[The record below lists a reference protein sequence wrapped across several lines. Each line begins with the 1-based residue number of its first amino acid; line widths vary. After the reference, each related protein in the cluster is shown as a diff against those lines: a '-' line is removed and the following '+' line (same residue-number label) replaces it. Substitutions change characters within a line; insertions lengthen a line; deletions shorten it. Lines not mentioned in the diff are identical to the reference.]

1 MNMDDSSP
9 NHGPVAKRAKLSSG
23 PSSTSKTTS
32 TIENDIPSSSHYQI
46 SYAHRAVVTCICY
59 SIKHDIVLTASQ
71 DGIVKFWKRTPVSS
85 YPSSISQSKRQ
96 ENKANE
102 GDGVTGQCLEFIKSY
117 KAHTEPILSLT
128 SSLPDGDIAAS
139 IGEDN
144 VIKFYDV
151 GGFDVTGM
159 IQVKSM
165 YPCGSAAAF
174 VSEDQS
180 LLAVSSSSSS
190 SKRLGGNDSNAG
202 MIYIF
207 SSLTLSPVP
216 VKEIKL
222 HAAPLTTMRYNY
234 QYHCMISADEVRK
247 FDD

>member
-1 MNMDDSSP
+1 MDESSP
-9 NHGPVAKRAKLSSG
+9 NHVPVAKRAKLSSG
-23 PSSTSKTTS
+23 PISTSRTTS

-46 SYAHRAVVTCICY
+46 SYAHRAIVTCICY

-71 DGIVKFWKRTPVSS
+71 DGIVKFWKRTSVSS
-85 YPSSISQSKRQ
+85 YPSTMSQSKRQ
-96 ENKANE
+96 ETKTNE

-117 KAHTEPILSLT
+117 KAHTEPLLSLT
-128 SSLPDGDIAAS
+128 TSLPDGDTAAS
-139 IGEDN
+139 VGEDN
-144 VIKFYDV
+144 VIKFYDI

-165 YPCGSAAAF
+165 HPCGSAAAF

-190 SKRLGGNDSNAG
+190 SKRLGGNDSSNSG
-202 MIYIF
+202 NIYIF

-234 QYHCMISADEVRK
+234 QYHCMISADEVRN
-247 FDD
+247 FDV